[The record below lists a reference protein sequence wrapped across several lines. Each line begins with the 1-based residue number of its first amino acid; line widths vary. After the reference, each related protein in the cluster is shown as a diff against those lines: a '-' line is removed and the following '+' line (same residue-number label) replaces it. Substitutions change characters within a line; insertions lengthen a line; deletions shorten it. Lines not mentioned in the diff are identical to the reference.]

1 MKIRRASLVQF
12 MEVIVEHFERN
23 NIGKVSPSYSALLR
37 SELDQQRVTQEMTKK
52 ETEEEDEE
60 D

>member
-1 MKIRRASLVQF
+1 MQF

-52 ETEEEDEE
+52 ENEEEDEE